1 MFGRVPCGGAF
12 GVRAGRC
19 PSLSYTSFLR
29 HSVPDISSRDGD
41 DSMCP
46 GWIEEET
53 RTLDL
58 GDKRRS
64 KRFRRILEQFDQV
77 APSTPAAC
85 GEVADLT
92 ATYRLFNTPSV
103 NWMAILQP
111 HNQATMER
119 SAKYDVVVLAQD
131 TTVCDLTK
139 PSRQVVGA
147 GPLEDVKKRGFFL
160 HPLYAV
166 TLDGLVLGCV
176 DQLIWTRDSIRQN
189 VGKAQRDRE
198 IRTMAFEEKE
208 SARWLELMQ
217 SGEQIALANPQ
228 THYIGVSDSESDI
241 YELLIQN
248 NDLAENYDFV
258 IRGCQD
264 RRVYLGSAEQ
274 PKVLSEAIA
283 EVPFSHEFEVSVS
296 PRKSLISGESR
307 KRRSNR
313 DGRTATISVRAKTVQ
328 VHGPQR
334 PGGKVARVE
343 LQVVEAVEL
352 DPPVGCEPIHW
363 VLFTSLAVT
372 SLAQIE
378 LVLSAY
384 CRRWDIEVFF
394 KTLKSGMRIEKLKY
408 QSIDAYLNA
417 VAALMITAF
426 RVEQLKSASRVT
438 PEASCG
444 AIYDATFWQ
453 AVMTVVEGGVL
464 HSDTP
469 PTLKDFCRVIAKLGG
484 YVDQHGQGPPGSTTI
499 WRGLLK
505 AHAYHEAYLAIKGL
519 K

>member
-1 MFGRVPCGGAF
+1 MVA
-12 GVRAGRC
+12 
-19 PSLSYTSFLR
+19 
-29 HSVPDISSRDGD
+29 
-41 DSMCP
+41 
-46 GWIEEET
+46 GWIAEET

-58 GDKRRS
+58 GDERRNKRL
-64 KRFRRILEQFDQV
+64 RRILEQLDQV
-77 APSTPAAC
+77 PPSTPAAC
-85 GEVADLT
+85 GELASLA
-92 ATYRLFNTPSV
+92 ATYRLFNNPSV
-103 NWMAILQP
+103 DWTTILQA
-111 HNQATMER
+111 HNQASIER
-119 SAKYDVVVLAQD
+119 SATCDVVVLAQD

-147 GPLEDVKKRGFFL
+147 GPLEENNKRGFFL

-176 DQLIWTRDSIRQN
+176 DQLIWMRDSIRQN
-189 VGKAQRDRE
+189 VSKAERDRE
-198 IRTMAFEEKE
+198 IKAMAFEEKE

-241 YELLIQN
+241 YELLAQN

-264 RRVYLGSAEQ
+264 RRVYLGSAEEPQ
-274 PKVLSEAIA
+274 VLSEAIA
-283 EVPFSHEFEVSVS
+283 SVPFSHEFEVSVS

-313 DGRTATISVRAKTVQ
+313 DGRTATISVRATTVQ

-343 LQVVEAVEL
+343 LQVVEAVEVN
-352 DPPVGCEPIHW
+352 PPAGCEPIHW
-363 VLFTSLAVT
+363 VLFTSLAVA

-378 LVLSAY
+378 LILAAY

-394 KTLKSGMRIEKLKY
+394 KTLKSGMKIEKLKY
-408 QSIDAYLNA
+408 QSIEAYLNA
-417 VAALMITAF
+417 VATLMITAF

-438 PEASCG
+438 PEASCET
-444 AIYDATFWQ
+444 IYDSTFWQ
-453 AVMTVVEGGVL
+453 AVMLVVGGGVL
-464 HSDTP
+464 SSETP
-469 PTLKDFCRVIAKLGG
+469 PALGDFCRVIAKLGG

-505 AHAYHEAYLAIKGL
+505 AHAYHEAYLAIKGSE
-519 K
+519 